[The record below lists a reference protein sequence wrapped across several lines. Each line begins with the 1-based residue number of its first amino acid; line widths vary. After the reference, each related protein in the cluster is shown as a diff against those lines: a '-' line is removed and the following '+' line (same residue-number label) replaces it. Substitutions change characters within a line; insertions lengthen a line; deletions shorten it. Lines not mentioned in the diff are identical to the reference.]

1 MNILGLYG
9 GFDWEANKSADKDN
23 LATWTHDAGAT
34 LISNGKH
41 ITSI

>member
-9 GFDWEANKSADKDN
+9 GFDWEANKSFDEHQD
-23 LATWTHDAGAT
+23 LTWTHDAGAT